1 MEFGNNNAKDC
12 NIVNFTA
19 AYAAENDYKVN
30 VLITYPILPEF
41 YLSFEMT
48 LKISQ
53 PRSEATSNGVQ
64 KLKDLS
70 FNEALTIRIIKNE
83 AIYGMV
89 FMLAEDK
96 YLNKISTK

>member
-1 MEFGNNNAKDC
+1 MEFGHENAKDC
-12 NIVNFTA
+12 NIFNSTA
-19 AYAAENDYKVN
+19 AFAAENDCKVN
-30 VLITYPILPEF
+30 DLITYPILPEF
-41 YLSFEMT
+41 CVSFEMT
-48 LKISQ
+48 YNLSQ